1 MRVAKAQSEL
11 AEGDDEGDDEKE
23 KESAAKQRA
32 KYDIPE
38 GVHLFL
44 DAALTKYNAK
54 ACKPHLAAFVKGKLT
69 KNGMSNLIFY
79 FEEYA
84 QCDYGWIL
92 VERPMGFYDQPSDED
107 MDDVRREI
115 ESIGTRS
122 RSKNTKL
129 PRIAGVF
136 SLFDAPEQLSPR
148 LAAEK
153 EAMEKAKSN
162 GVQTHHAPH
171 AEPPWIAICMPAVCK
186 MLEGYG
192 LTEEEKTD
200 LVALMAGY
208 CRLIDEAGLIGYGH
222 AEIEAI
228 LNIPNDKLTDS
239 RPR

>member
-11 AEGDDEGDDEKE
+11 AEGDDE

-38 GVHLFL
+38 GVHLFVQGL
-44 DAALTKYNAK
+44 GATLTKYNAK

-69 KNGMSNLIFY
+69 KNGMSDLIFY
-79 FEEYA
+79 FEECA
-84 QCDYGWIL
+84 ECDYGWIL

-136 SLFDAPEQLSPR
+136 SS
-148 LAAEK
+148 K
-153 EAMEKAKSN
+153 
-162 GVQTHHAPH
+162 
-171 AEPPWIAICMPAVCK
+171 
-186 MLEGYG
+186 
-192 LTEEEKTD
+192 
-200 LVALMAGY
+200 
-208 CRLIDEAGLIGYGH
+208 
-222 AEIEAI
+222 
-228 LNIPNDKLTDS
+228 
-239 RPR
+239 

>member
-11 AEGDDEGDDEKE
+11 AEGDDEVDEE

-79 FEEYA
+79 FEECA

-136 SLFDAPEQLSPR
+136 SLFDAPVGALAM
-148 LAAEK
+148 AAEK
-153 EAMEKAKSN
+153 EAIEKAKSN

-171 AEPPWIAICMPAVCK
+171 AEPPWIAICMPAV
-186 MLEGYG
+186 
-192 LTEEEKTD
+192 
-200 LVALMAGY
+200 
-208 CRLIDEAGLIGYGH
+208 
-222 AEIEAI
+222 
-228 LNIPNDKLTDS
+228 
-239 RPR
+239 